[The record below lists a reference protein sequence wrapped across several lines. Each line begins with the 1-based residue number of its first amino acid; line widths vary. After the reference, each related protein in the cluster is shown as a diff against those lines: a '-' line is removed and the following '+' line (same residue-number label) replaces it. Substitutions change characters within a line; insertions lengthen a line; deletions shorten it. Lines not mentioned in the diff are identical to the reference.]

1 MNFAKILRTPFLQN
15 TSGRLLLEQLIN
27 LRGRRHEEYLDYRL
41 GTNKISGNEKEA
53 SYLAP
58 NIELVSSKSNKTD
71 NTSLGNLSGKS
82 I

>member
-41 GTNKISGNEKEA
+41 STNKISGNEKEA